1 MSFNPVAS
9 LRSTAVHDRMARVD
23 AACVDMP
30 LVDRPDPGDLD
41 LDQVLG
47 GLYPDIHQRGA
58 VVAEL
63 ETLTYLHQ
71 SLVQQTAATEHLARL
86 EQRIFQLLGVA

>member
-1 MSFNPVAS
+1 MPFNYAPSAG
-9 LRSTAVHDRMARVD
+9 STSTPQGLAREDV
-23 AACVDMP
+23 
-30 LVDRPDPGDLD
+30 RPPSHWD

-47 GLYPDIHQRGA
+47 GLYPDDRQRGA

-71 SLVQQTAATEHLARL
+71 SLVQQRTPADRIARL

>member
-1 MSFNPVAS
+1 MSRNHIAS
-9 LRSTAVHDRMARVD
+9 PRPMAAHDRVPN
-23 AACVDMP
+23 VNSS
-30 LVDRPDPGDLD
+30 DPCALD

-47 GLYPDIHQRGA
+47 RLYPDDPQRGA

-71 SLVQQTAATEHLARL
+71 SLAQQATATDRLALL
-86 EQRIFQLLGVA
+86 ERRIFQLLGVA

>member
-1 MSFNPVAS
+1 MAAAVPP
-9 LRSTAVHDRMARVD
+9 AVHDCLPRMDSPRVES
-23 AACVDMP
+23 ASVDGSHP
-30 LVDRPDPGDLD
+30 WDLD

-47 GLYPDIHQRGA
+47 NLYPDSRQRGA

-71 SLVQQTAATEHLARL
+71 SLVQQTATTEYLTHL
-86 EQRIFQLLGVA
+86 EQRIFQLLGMA